1 MSSVSSFF
9 SRDASLKRQARTFR
23 ARKHSKST
31 SLFSS
36 PSPLKHQLHI
46 IQEEDERAN
55 SSSSSCPSPSPT
67 RSSYSR
73 SSSPLKKR
81 HASISAADICIVQ
94 RAEEEIDDDMLLLS
108 PRPAPRPPRTPS
120 PQSSPDSFRLTFT
133 DVAFTFPHPPIPTPS
148 CASPTPS
155 MCSSSSMS
163 SPGSDTMGLPTTPG
177 SSDDEFTLSSP
188 RIRRRARGVEIKPLV
203 IVKHRTSRIPT
214 QGEDDETPAPQ
225 SSSEEDE
232 ESDGEW
238 FASEFSK
245 ILSLCEDA
253 PVPSGPARPESMAL
267 PPSLSLP
274 PTPPPVKRRRS
285 RSNSVRAPPPPVPP
299 IPAHFRSQ
307 STTTIG
313 TVVEDAE
320 FRMSIPP
327 RPLPTIPTIVEP
339 LPSLTEAIRPPPKS
353 AVPEDEQDAL
363 SEFSLSL
370 YVEEEAE
377 VESVEVSTPSVY
389 SQFSA
394 EGEGEIEVDID
405 FDAQLMLPLS
415 LPGSPIDFEKDVV
428 WEVRRRLGEVD
439 SIVDVPVEVPVE
451 VLVERKVEV
460 VDIPE
465 VIVDEVPEEDE
476 QRKKRK
482 EKRRPIQLTDVFVP
496 SPCSSSLPRSPS
508 PDRMSY
514 ALSPSP
520 SHSRYSPSPSST
532 SSSPSGRYNS
542 RFHPR
547 FSPTPSTSSFASS
560 NDSSFSSFSY
570 PESAASLP
578 TNQAVPQQVLRSKWS
593 SSTLGSVRE
602 PAEPSTARKLRAFL
616 GARSSLGSPKSS
628 PEKAGRAS
636 GSASGSGSPK
646 GRSGAWGAAAGATR
660 QWNDT
665 ARRHSRRDTGVSE
678 GVMVIGFNQ
687 PQSPSP
693 TRQQHSPFRQYSP
706 GYAQQGLKRR
716 GSTMSNASDAT
727 VASSADSCASS
738 GGLRRKPIPV
748 EMFLRA

>member
-1 MSSVSSFF
+1 M
-9 SRDASLKRQARTFR
+9 RL
-23 ARKHSKST
+23 
-31 SLFSS
+31 
-36 PSPLKHQLHI
+36 
-46 IQEEDERAN
+46 
-55 SSSSSCPSPSPT
+55 
-67 RSSYSR
+67 SYAI
-73 SSSPLKKR
+73 
-81 HASISAADICIVQ
+81 HV
-94 RAEEEIDDDMLLLS
+94 LLL
-108 PRPAPRPPRTPS
+108 
-120 PQSSPDSFRLTFT
+120 FH
-133 DVAFTFPHPPIPTPS
+133 V
-148 CASPTPS
+148 
-155 MCSSSSMS
+155 
-163 SPGSDTMGLPTTPG
+163 LPWLRYHG
-177 SSDDEFTLSSP
+177 
-188 RIRRRARGVEIKPLV
+188 RRARGVEIKPLV

-245 ILSLCEDA
+245 ILSLCGDA
-253 PVPSGPARPESMAL
+253 PAPSGPARPESMVL

-274 PTPPPVKRRRS
+274 PTPPPMKRRRS

-320 FRMSIPP
+320 SH
-327 RPLPTIPTIVEP
+327 PT
-339 LPSLTEAIRPPPKS
+339 PPKS

-370 YVEEEAE
+370 YVEEEAD

-415 LPGSPIDFEKDVV
+415 LPGSPIDFERDVV
-428 WEVRRRLGEVD
+428 WEVRRRLREVD
-439 SIVDVPVEVPVE
+439 SIVEVPVDVPVE

-465 VIVDEVPEEDE
+465 VVVDEVPEEDE

-520 SHSRYSPSPSST
+520 SHSRYPPSPSST
-532 SSSPSGRYNS
+532 SSSPSGGYNS

-547 FSPTPSTSSFASS
+547 FSPTPSTSSFAPS
-560 NDSSFSSFSY
+560 NDSSFSSLSY

-578 TNQAVPQQVLRSKWS
+578 TNQAVPQQILRSKWS

-616 GARSSLGSPKSS
+616 GARSSLSSPKSS

-727 VASSADSCASS
+727 AASSVDSCASS